1 MYIMSYT
8 IDPQAFKNAEKLGV
22 TIKKSTEK
30 NKKLDVFDK
39 DGEKLATIGDV
50 RYMDYRSYMKMEG
63 KPFADERRR
72 LYRIRHEKTRKVKG
86 SPSYFADKILW
97 N

>member
-1 MYIMSYT
+1 MSYV
-8 IDPQAFKNAEKLGV
+8 IDPQAYKNAEKLGV
-22 TIKKSTEK
+22 TIKKSTVK

-50 RYMDYRSYMKMEG
+50 RYMDYRSYMKIEG
-63 KPFADERRR
+63 KPYADERRR
-72 LYRIRHEKTRKVKG
+72 LYKIRHEKTRNIKG
-86 SPSYFADKILW
+86 SPSFYADKILW

>member
-1 MYIMSYT
+1 MSYT

-72 LYRIRHEKTRKVKG
+72 LYKIRHEKTRKVKG